1 MIVLNKYAIFSL
13 KFIIFS
19 LILALFVVLLSAR
32 NIKLFVPVIE
42 QKAQETIVNFI
53 IDPGH
58 GGEDGG
64 ASANGVTEKDIN
76 LAVSEFLYDYMC
88 LSKHNTHMTRSDD
101 RLLYKPGEE
110 SRKKYHDLINRVEFA
125 SNFDNAVFIS
135 IHQNKF
141 EIPKYK
147 GLQVYYSPNNSLSE
161 SLAKCVQDNTKAY
174 LDTQNNREIKK
185 ADNKIRVLNSLK
197 APAVLVECGFV
208 SNPEEAARL
217 SDTEYQK
224 KLAFVIFI
232 SALQFLEENGV

>member
-1 MIVLNKYAIFSL
+1 MNKYGIFSL
-13 KFIIFS
+13 KFIVFS
-19 LILALFVVLLSAR
+19 LILAFSVVLLSLK
-32 NIKLFVPVIE
+32 NIKLFVPVTGYSNTEEIE
-42 QKAQETIVNFI
+42 VNFI

-64 ASANGVTEKDIN
+64 ANANGVTEKDIN
-76 LAVSEFLYDYMC
+76 LAISSYLYHYLC
-88 LSKHNTHMTRSDD
+88 LSKHNTHMTRNDD
-101 RLLYKPGEE
+101 RLLYNAGEE
-110 SRKKYHDLINRVEFA
+110 NRKKYHDLKNRVEFT
-125 SNFDNAVFIS
+125 SSFDNAVFIS

-161 SLAKCVQDNTKAY
+161 SLAKRVQDNTK
-174 LDTQNNREIKK
+174 LFIDTQNNREIKK

-197 APAVLVECGFV
+197 VPAVLVECGFL
-208 SNPEEAARL
+208 SNSEEAARL

-232 SALQFLEENGV
+232 SALQFFEENGV